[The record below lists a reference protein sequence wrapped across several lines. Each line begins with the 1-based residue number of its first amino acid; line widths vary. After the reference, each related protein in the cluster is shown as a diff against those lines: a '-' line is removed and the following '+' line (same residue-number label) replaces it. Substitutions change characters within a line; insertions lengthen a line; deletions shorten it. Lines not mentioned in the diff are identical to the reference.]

1 MTPEEQ
7 AQSKRQRAREL
18 QRQRRSKK
26 RRIDY
31 YPSEAAAAVIE
42 ALADAAGYSSVID
55 RLILRHAR
63 DARRA
68 RARDASTEGL
78 APPQTLGD

>member
-1 MTPEEQ
+1 VTTEAQ

-18 QRQRRSKK
+18 QRQRRAKK

-31 YPSEAAAAVIE
+31 YPCEAAAAVIE

-55 RLILRHAR
+55 RLILRHAP
-63 DARRA
+63 DARRV
-68 RARDASTEGL
+68 RARNASTEGL
-78 APPQTLGD
+78 APLQALGD